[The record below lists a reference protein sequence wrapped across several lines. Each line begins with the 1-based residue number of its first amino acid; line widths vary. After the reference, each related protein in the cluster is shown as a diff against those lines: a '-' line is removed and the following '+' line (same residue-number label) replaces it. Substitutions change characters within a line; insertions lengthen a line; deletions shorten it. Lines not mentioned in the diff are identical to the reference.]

1 MGLRTPGV
9 GQRYPSFTSVLMQEM
24 EHLLYERKSFEVTA
38 LYQRLL
44 KKELNLQQQPFY
56 APLAGLSIVLRK
68 LKEGDD
74 VIARS
79 KTDNSPSICMDV
91 TLFEHP
97 SESQKDRIL
106 QWLTVMAPKDVSAI
120 EVVNVYEKATS
131 TVHLGQKL
139 HDEISKETPMQP
151 TFIPNPA
158 KASLLQHF
166 ENLILA
172 VDKPIPPLGPNEGFV
187 IEIVGELKRKS
198 QNFLESIEDCIAST
212 TLEQLQNLAAVEESR
227 TSSLA
232 DRIAMRL
239 KLLEDVS
246 PDTESYEEER
256 VRFET
261 SSKDKERLRKGRL
274 GEMSVLVEY
283 YYPNPNSGQY
293 TDSNKILAESVMVQ
307 ARKIAALHAEPKE
320 EVFCT
325 LDGRGMIQE
334 HLHGFRLGFI
344 YVIPQQYRNSTYVS
358 LAACFRDRPIVPL
371 EVRVKLA
378 QKLATAVISLHSI
391 GWLHK
396 NIKNE
401 NVLVFCHCQTVDSEI
416 SPAGSS
422 ASLPVLENPFL
433 LGFDCA
439 RPAAAESLLQ
449 VSWNMKDNLYRHP
462 SRWGRP
468 LKFTK
473 AHDIYAL
480 VGESASRIPKDLV
493 LTYPNTIGHPPFRNC
508 ILAPNLFLGP
518 RQKILLESPGSGE
531 AA

>member
-1 MGLRTPGV
+1 MEDEGFSLKTEFSAALGHYQPQRTKYYNAVTVLMLLWQDDDLGCLAEVKQFSASLQSHFGYKVQLFFIPSIRPEASLCRAISDFLYDYGSSGNLVMLFYAGHGDPDLGGERQAVWAALKTGGPTVRWHLIQPIVEAAECDVLIILDCCFAGQAARGRASHKIELLAAAAMGLRTPGV

-24 EHLLYERKSFEVTA
+24 EHLLHERKSFEVTA

-79 KTDNSPSICMDV
+79 KTNNSPSICMDV

-120 EVVNVYEKATS
+120 EVLNVYEKATS
-131 TVHLGQKL
+131 AVHLGQKL
-139 HDEISKETPMQP
+139 HGEISKETPMQP

-212 TLEQLQNLAAVEESR
+212 TLEQLQNLSAVEESR

-246 PDTESYEEER
+246 PDTESYEEE
-256 VRFET
+256 
-261 SSKDKERLRKGRL
+261 
-274 GEMSVLVEY
+274 
-283 YYPNPNSGQY
+283 
-293 TDSNKILAESVMVQ
+293 
-307 ARKIAALHAEPKE
+307 
-320 EVFCT
+320 
-325 LDGRGMIQE
+325 
-334 HLHGFRLGFI
+334 
-344 YVIPQQYRNSTYVS
+344 
-358 LAACFRDRPIVPL
+358 
-371 EVRVKLA
+371 
-378 QKLATAVISLHSI
+378 
-391 GWLHK
+391 
-396 NIKNE
+396 
-401 NVLVFCHCQTVDSEI
+401 
-416 SPAGSS
+416 
-422 ASLPVLENPFL
+422 
-433 LGFDCA
+433 
-439 RPAAAESLLQ
+439 
-449 VSWNMKDNLYRHP
+449 
-462 SRWGRP
+462 
-468 LKFTK
+468 
-473 AHDIYAL
+473 
-480 VGESASRIPKDLV
+480 
-493 LTYPNTIGHPPFRNC
+493 
-508 ILAPNLFLGP
+508 
-518 RQKILLESPGSGE
+518 
-531 AA
+531 